1 MHTTDENYSFAEH
14 HGSCQAF
21 NNPVCEASHT
31 QIRVEDTMEIILDR
45 PRCEGHGLCE
55 EVAPQ
60 LMHLDD
66 EGELVLDV
74 VHVNEDQLDAA
85 KQAARVCPVAALR
98 LA

>member
-1 MHTTDENYSFAEH
+1 MK
-14 HGSCQAF
+14 
-21 NNPVCEASHT
+21 
-31 QIRVEDTMEIILDR
+31 IILDR

-55 EVAPQ
+55 EVAPA

-74 VHVNEDQLDAA
+74 VDVNDDQLEAA
-85 KQAARVCPVAALR
+85 KSAVRVCPVAALK